1 MIPLSSH
8 SAGLDII
15 IWILNDVDHFIHSPE
30 LSDKYHSLL
39 LRQVETRRDTASR
52 AQPKAFAYYYVVVLI
67 LNIKHFFTSST
78 IIQTSLL
85 PIQHG

>member
-15 IWILNDVDHFIHSPE
+15 IWILNDVDYFIHSPE
-30 LSDKYHSLL
+30 LPDKYHSLL
-39 LRQVETRRDTASR
+39 LHQVEARRGTTSR
-52 AQPKAFAYYYVVVLI
+52 AQPKAFAYHYVVVLI
-67 LNIKHFFTSST
+67 LHIKHFFTSST
-78 IIQTSLL
+78 VIQTSLL